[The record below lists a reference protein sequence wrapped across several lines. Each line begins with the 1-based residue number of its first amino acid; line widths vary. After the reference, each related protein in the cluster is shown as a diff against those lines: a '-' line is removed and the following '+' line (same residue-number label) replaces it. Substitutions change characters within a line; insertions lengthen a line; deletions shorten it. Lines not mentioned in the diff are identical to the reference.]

1 MNRSF
6 KVFSILLILTF
17 FMNLIGGCATT
28 DTTAATADTV
38 TTTESVTAKTSAPAE
53 SSGDKKKTEAASES
67 GSTTTEK
74 SPETQ
79 TVTETA
85 KVPAGS
91 SSGDLSV
98 PKTVGEFKL
107 SKTSRISS
115 DVVQAL
121 FKKNGDDSKKLTVT
135 KAFGTLSPS
144 VYIPDYKKDTL
155 SYRTENFDGL
165 QVVLGEENLVTRFAS
180 WSSGDFSFTVAA
192 DEGLLKNELDAFI
205 QGIY

>member
-6 KVFSILLILTF
+6 KVFNILLILTF
-17 FMNLIGGCATT
+17 FTNLIVGCATT

-38 TTTESVTAKTSAPAE
+38 TTTESVATKTSAPAE

-67 GSTTTEK
+67 GSKTIEKSPDEK

-135 KAFGTLSPS
+135 KAFGTLS
-144 VYIPDYKKDTL
+144 
-155 SYRTENFDGL
+155 G
-165 QVVLGEENLVTRFAS
+165 
-180 WSSGDFSFTVAA
+180 
-192 DEGLLKNELDAFI
+192 
-205 QGIY
+205 